1 MNRRKFIKSVSGTA
15 AFGAVAGGAVNPFS
29 AADAVQDFEGS
40 DLRITDVRTFLV
52 RAAKDW
58 AFVKLY
64 TNQGITGLGEITMD
78 GHARTMETYIDEM
91 KRYLIG
97 KDPTLITHH
106 WQRIYRNAFWR
117 NGIIMNSALS
127 GINTAMWDILGKH
140 LKQPVYK
147 LLGGTCRTKIRAYTH
162 CGGNTPDSIIK
173 SAMAGISRGY
183 SALKTTPPIANM
195 VEGDK
200 YMKHAVSLI
209 RELRNAVGPDVDI
222 MYDGHGR
229 LTPAMAER
237 LGNALEEYNLLFFEE
252 PVLPENVEAM
262 EKVAREI
269 NIPIA
274 TGERCYTKWGFRPY
288 LEKQIVDVIQPD
300 PVNTG
305 GISEVRLIAGM
316 AEAYYVAMAPH
327 NPLSP
332 VNTAVCMHLDAAV
345 PNFLIQE
352 IPGYSQELRKE
363 ILNKDVEKVV
373 DGYLPLPEG
382 PGLGIELNED
392 TAKRFA
398 YDPNNPQTLP
408 ATSHEDGSVADW

>member
-1 MNRRKFIKSVSGTA
+1 MDRRKFLKTLSGATA
-15 AFGAVAGGAVNPFS
+15 AGAIGGTGISMPNPL
-29 AADAVQDFEGS
+29 AALGIDDQFDGS

-52 RAAKDW
+52 NAGKDW
-58 AFVKLY
+58 AFIKIY
-64 TNQGITGLGEITMD
+64 TNKGITGLGEITMD
-78 GHARTMETYIDEM
+78 AHAKTMETFMEEA

-97 KDPTLITHH
+97 KDPTLVTHH

-140 LKQPVYK
+140 LNQPIYK
-147 LLGGTCRTKIRAYTH
+147 LLGGACRNKIRAYTH
-162 CGGNTPDSIIK
+162 CGGDTPDTLIK
-173 SAMAGISRGY
+173 SAMAGIEKGY
-183 SALKTTPPIANM
+183 KAVKTAPPITDM
-195 VEGDK
+195 VEGDRYTK
-200 YMKHAVSLI
+200 NVVTLV
-209 RELRNAVGPDVDI
+209 RELRNAVGPDIDI
-222 MYDGHGR
+222 MFDGHGR
-229 LTPAMAER
+229 LTPAMASR
-237 LGNALEEYNLLFFEE
+237 LGRALEEFNLLFFEE
-252 PVLPENVEAM
+252 PVQCENVEAM
-262 EKVAREI
+262 DKVAREV

-274 TGERCYTKWGFRPY
+274 AGERFYTKWGFRPY

-332 VNTAVCMHLDAAV
+332 INTAVCLHLDAAT

-352 IPGYSQELRKE
+352 IPGYSPELRKE
-363 ILNKDVEKVV
+363 IVNKDIEKIV
-373 DGYLPLPEG
+373 DGYLLLPEG

-392 TAKRFA
+392 VAAKHP
-398 YDPNNPQTLP
+398 YQPVDLP
-408 ATSHEDGSVADW
+408 APSHPDGSVADW